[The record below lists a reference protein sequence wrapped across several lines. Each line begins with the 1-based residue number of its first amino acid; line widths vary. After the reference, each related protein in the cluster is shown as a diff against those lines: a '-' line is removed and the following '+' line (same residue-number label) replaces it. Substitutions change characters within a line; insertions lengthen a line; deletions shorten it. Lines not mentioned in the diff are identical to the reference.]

1 MGGTNMKSIIID
13 KDLHYKFK
21 MFCKGKNLKIGGM
34 IENMIKA
41 YLNNP
46 KDFNNLI
53 EKNNK

>member
-1 MGGTNMKSIIID
+1 MKSIIID
-13 KDLHYKFK
+13 EKLHYKFK

-46 KDFNNLI
+46 KEFDKLIENNL
-53 EKNNK
+53 KD